1 MSLQGIFGMN
11 YFDFGDGAKIEI
23 ASNFW
28 IYLAVTIPLTILTG
42 MAWWLAVRHQ
52 KNKAQAHS
60 LDNLEKA

>member
-1 MSLQGIFGMN
+1 MN

-52 KNKAQAHS
+52 KHKAPGHHS
-60 LDNLEKA
+60 GRSSSEREKV